1 MISVK
6 RDGYNF
12 VGWKSNLD
20 KKIYKSGDKVILNN
34 NLVLTAQW
42 ELISEK
48 QKDTDSSKQPV
59 TEKNTS
65 QGSHTST
72 QQPTSQSQTSE
83 PQKPADTATKKTST
97 EKVKAPSKVSLKS
110 AKNEKSKK
118 LTVKWRKVKDAKGY
132 QVEYALNN
140 KFTKSKKSKTIKGNS
155 NKSLTFTAKN
165 LKKSKVYYVRVRA
178 YKTDAKGK
186 KVYGK
191 WSTVKKVTIKK

>member
-1 MISVK
+1 MITVK

-20 KKIYKSGDKVILNN
+20 KKTYKSGEKININ
-34 NLVLTAQW
+34 KNIVLTAQW
-42 ELISEK
+42 ELISED
-48 QKDTDSSKQPV
+48 QKEADSSKQPV

-65 QGSHTST
+65 QGSQTST
-72 QQPTSQSQTSE
+72 QQKTTQSPTSE
-83 PQKPADTATKKTST
+83 PQKQADTTTKKPST
-97 EKVKAPSKVSLKS
+97 AKVKAPSKVSLKS
-110 AKNEKSKK
+110 AKNEKNKK
-118 LTVKWRKVKDAKGY
+118 LTVKWKKVKDAKGY
-132 QVEYALNN
+132 QVEYALN
-140 KFTKSKKSKTIKGNS
+140 KGFTKSRKSKTIKGNT

-191 WSTVKKVTIKK
+191 WSAVKKVTIKK